1 MVASIIKTTQLD
13 KIPSVVNVGAS
24 GGISLIRW
32 GYTENVIIIITSS
45 VPCVRPLFISSV
57 RKVSSATRSWSHEL
71 TAAGRRSK
79 IMSSSKSTSRNT
91 WSKNQGSGS
100 GSGAGA
106 GTGSRSLG
114 PQHQEVSAVKPDDGE
129 LGGDVGAEQEQE
141 EEQQYHEQEQR
152 QDHEQVR
159 QTTSQQWHQWP
170 YRSYSYSHSHSHGYS
185 TSGSVSAPASWES
198 RPGSKE
204 SSGITKQVDF
214 SIQSSSERQP

>member
-13 KIPSVVNVGAS
+13 KIPSVVNTGAN

-79 IMSSSKSTSRNT
+79 NASSSKSTSRNT
-91 WSKNQGSGS
+91 WSKNRGS
-100 GSGAGA
+100 GSGAGAEAEA

-114 PQHQEVSAVKPDDGE
+114 HQHQEVSAAKPDDGE
-129 LGGDVGAEQEQE
+129 LGDGVGAEQGQ
-141 EEQQYHEQEQR
+141 EEQQEQQEQ
-152 QDHEQVR
+152 QEHGQEQ
-159 QTTSQQWHQWP
+159 QTPSQQWDLWP
-170 YRSYSYSHSHSHGYS
+170 YQSYGHSHGYS

-198 RPGSKE
+198 RPGSKG

-214 SIQSSSERQP
+214 SVQSSSERRS

>member
-13 KIPSVVNVGAS
+13 KIPSVVNIGAS

-100 GSGAGA
+100 GSGAG
-106 GTGSRSLG
+106 SRSLG

-129 LGGDVGAEQEQE
+129 LGGDVGAEQEQQQQQQQQQE
-141 EEQQYHEQEQR
+141 EEEEEEEHEQ
-152 QDHEQVR
+152 DR
-159 QTTSQQWHQWP
+159 QTPSQQWHQWP
-170 YRSYSYSHSHSHGYS
+170 YHSHSHGYS
-185 TSGSVSAPASWES
+185 TSGSVSVPASWES
-198 RPGSKE
+198 RPGSKG

-214 SIQSSSERQP
+214 SVQSSSERQS